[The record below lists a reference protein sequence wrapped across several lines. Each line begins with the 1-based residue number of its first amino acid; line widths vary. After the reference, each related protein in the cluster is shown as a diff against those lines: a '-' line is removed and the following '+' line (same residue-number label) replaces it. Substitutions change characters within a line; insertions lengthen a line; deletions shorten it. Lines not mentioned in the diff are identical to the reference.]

1 MNNERHTI
9 LPRASR
15 ERTTQHKAKRLLA
28 AWADEDEAILRFAV
42 CVAVAWMVL
51 PEIHQFFGGIEHAF
65 TVLQPGLL
73 GAAHYALAQI
83 LGGIL

>member
-1 MNNERHTI
+1 MSNDRHTI
-9 LPRASR
+9 LPLGARDWTMPH
-15 ERTTQHKAKRLLA
+15 EAKRLLA
-28 AWADEDEAILRFAV
+28 ESADEDEAIFRIAI
-42 CVAVAWMVL
+42 CVAVAWIML
-51 PEIHQFFGGIEHAF
+51 PEVHGFFGGIEHAF